1 MASCKCCQLRSG
13 LTFCLI
19 QIHLNRIRVYDST
32 TALSCLAFIYRV
44 GEAGDWAL
52 KQFTGRMLVF
62 GFFFQPNSELR
73 TWMFR
78 DIKQYTYNM
87 TLIKSVK
94 SEWRILYALV
104 QGPHGFVVSCDPSEE
119 KSDPWGISEKTVPVC
134 AFFFRKQHGV
144 YLIYLWKCSKCQEW
158 GCFLHLLHYMPQY
171 LRESWTMVTNR
182 KFWWIEPN
190 LLKTFHY
197 WWLDTEDGRKD
208 FWIMF
213 FKGEKKGWWW
223 WGGF

>member
-44 GEAGDWAL
+44 GEAGDRAL

-94 SEWRILYALV
+94 KWMKNSLCTCTGTTWLCGQLWSKWREIWPMRYKWENC
-104 QGPHGFVVSCDPSEE
+104 SC
-119 KSDPWGISEKTVPVC
+119 V
-134 AFFFRKQHGV
+134 
-144 YLIYLWKCSKCQEW
+144 
-158 GCFLHLLHYMPQY
+158 CFL
-171 LRESWTMVTNR
+171 
-182 KFWWIEPN
+182 F
-190 LLKTFHY
+190 
-197 WWLDTEDGRKD
+197 
-208 FWIMF
+208 
-213 FKGEKKGWWW
+213 
-223 WGGF
+223 

>member
-1 MASCKCCQLRSG
+1 MLSAQVRINILSNPNPLKQDTCLWQHNCAILLSVYIQSWRGWRSG
-13 LTFCLI
+13 TEA
-19 QIHLNRIRVYDST
+19 VY
-32 TALSCLAFIYRV
+32 RQN
-44 GEAGDWAL
+44 AGVW
-52 KQFTGRMLVF
+52 
-62 GFFFQPNSELR
+62 FFFQPNSELR

-213 FKGEKKGWWW
+213 FKGEKKKGGGGGWILSS
-223 WGGF
+223 